1 MQCLYFSYRMILVTG
16 ASGFLGR
23 HLVRYLS
30 ARGLQVRA
38 LYHNHPPG
46 ANLTALP
53 GISWMYCDLLDI
65 FDVAEAMQGIT
76 EIYHCA
82 AIVSYDPAQRDKML
96 HFNPESTANVINQA
110 LEQGL
115 RKMVY
120 VSSIAAI
127 GRSGIAGKELTEEE
141 EWGESNYNSAYGMSK
156 YLAETEVW
164 RGIGEGL
171 NAVIIN
177 PGILLGVCEDR
188 DPPAQLLKLAGS
200 GFPYY
205 TEGTTSW
212 ADVSDVVSIMFQLM
226 NSDVA
231 SERFIISCGNY
242 SYREI
247 IAAMAKAMN
256 TKPPYRLAGPF
267 LAGLAWRWS
276 KLKSSITGAPP
287 LITRETAQN
296 AVQVT
301 LYNTEKLIKFFPG
314 FSYKP
319 VKQSIEDMIIR

>member
-1 MQCLYFSYRMILVTG
+1 MILVTG

-23 HLVRYLS
+23 HLVRFLS
-30 ARGLQVRA
+30 DEGLQVHA
-38 LYHNHPPG
+38 LYHNHPP
-46 ANLTALP
+46 ADELKRLP
-53 GISWMYCDLLDI
+53 GVSWMYCDLLDI
-65 FDVAEAMQGIT
+65 FDVEEAMQGIS

-82 AIVSYDPAQRDKML
+82 AIVSYDPGQHDRML
-96 HFNPESTANVINQA
+96 HFNPESTANIVNQA
-110 LEQGL
+110 IIQGI

-127 GRSGIAGKELTEEE
+127 GRSGIEGKELTEEE
-141 EWGESNYNSAYGMSK
+141 EWGESNYNSAYGISK

-188 DPPAQLLKLAGS
+188 DPPAQLIKLAGS

-205 TEGTTSW
+205 TGGITCW
-212 ADVSDVVSIMFQLM
+212 ADACDVVSVMFRLM
-226 NSDVA
+226 NSDVE
-231 SERFIISCGNY
+231 SERFIIGCGNY

-247 IAAMAKAMN
+247 IAAMALAMHK
-256 TKPPYRLAGPF
+256 KPAHRQAGPF
-267 LAGLAWRWS
+267 LAGIAWRWS
-276 KLKSSITGAPP
+276 RLKSSLTGKAP
-287 LITRETAQN
+287 LITRETARN

-301 LYNTEKLIKFFPG
+301 LYNTEKLKKYFPD
-314 FSYKP
+314 FTYKP
-319 VKQSIEDMIIR
+319 VKQSVEDMISS

>member
-1 MQCLYFSYRMILVTG
+1 MILVTG

-30 ARGLQVRA
+30 ASGLQVRA
-38 LYHNHPPG
+38 LFHNHPPDKQ
-46 ANLTALP
+46 LTALP
-53 GISWMYCDLLDI
+53 GVEWMYCDLLDI
-65 FDVAEAMQGIT
+65 FDVEEAMQGIS

-82 AIVSYDPAQRDKML
+82 AIVSYDPAWRDKML
-96 HFNPESTANVINQA
+96 HFNPESTANIINHA
-110 LEQGL
+110 LGQGI

-141 EWGESNYNSAYGMSK
+141 EWGESNYNSAYGISK

-177 PGILLGVCEDR
+177 PGILLGDCEDR

-200 GFPYY
+200 GFPFY
-205 TEGTTSW
+205 TSGITAW
-212 ADVSDVVSIMFQLM
+212 ADVSDVVAVMFRLM
-226 NSDVA
+226 NSEVEA
-231 SERFIISCGNY
+231 ERFIISCGNY

-247 IAAMAKAMN
+247 VSAMALAKN
-256 TKPPYRLAGPF
+256 KKPPHRQAGPF
-267 LAGLAWRWS
+267 LAGLAWRWH
-276 KLKSSITGAPP
+276 KLKSSFTGKAP

-296 AVQVT
+296 AVQVSF
-301 LYNTEKLIKFFPG
+301 YNNEKLNKIFPN
-314 FSYKP
+314 FTYKP
-319 VKQSIEDMIIR
+319 VKQSIEAMITN